1 MDQFELSCFHIFDVQ
16 AWGSYFAQL
25 FNLHYGHCK
34 WCTLIFKQ
42 IYINTFCKN
51 LLLGFVK
58 KIVFSFW
65 ITVKA
70 EGHAIF
76 AITLFTYLYEDP
88 ILVFKKKYIFI
99 YSFVCQ
105 FWVWRKQSWACF
117 FYFLITST
125 TTLQFFG
132 YAPWYDGVRSC
143 KQSQK
148 GAYLWKVVIS
158 DKSEEN
164 RKTVKGSDSALLSP
178 F

>member
-51 LLLGFVK
+51 LLFGFVK
-58 KIVFSFW
+58 KNCLLFLNHGKSLRACNICNNTIHLLIWGSDFS
-65 ITVKA
+65 I
-70 EGHAIF
+70 
-76 AITLFTYLYEDP
+76 
-88 ILVFKKKYIFI
+88 KKKKNFFI

-164 RKTVKGSDSALLSP
+164 CKTVKL
-178 F
+178 